1 MMIERKNKEI
11 SGFEEANSK
20 NRIKIQILQKT
31 VEELKNTAKETR
43 DDGKNQ
49 SGRMTNILKKQLA

>member
-11 SGFEEANSK
+11 SAFEENNSK

-31 VEELKNTAKETR
+31 VQDLKNTAKETK
-43 DDGKNQ
+43 DDGKN
-49 SGRMTNILKKQLA
+49 